1 MIPDRLLVHTASVA
15 PYLGAGAYGDSYG
28 DAFNLPCYF
37 EGKRQLVRASDGSE
51 VISEGTLYANPGD
64 VPAGSKVTI
73 LGRETWAITVSVF
86 DDGGLFGMSH
96 IEVALA

>member
-1 MIPDRLLVHTASVA
+1 MIPSQLLVHTATIE
-15 PYLGAGAYGDSYG
+15 PYLGSGAYGDTYG
-28 DAFNLPCYF
+28 AAFDLSCYF
-37 EGKRQLVRASDGSE
+37 EGKRQLVRAADGAE
-51 VISEGTLYANPGD
+51 VVSEGVLYANPGD

-86 DDGGLFGMSH
+86 DDGGLTGLSH